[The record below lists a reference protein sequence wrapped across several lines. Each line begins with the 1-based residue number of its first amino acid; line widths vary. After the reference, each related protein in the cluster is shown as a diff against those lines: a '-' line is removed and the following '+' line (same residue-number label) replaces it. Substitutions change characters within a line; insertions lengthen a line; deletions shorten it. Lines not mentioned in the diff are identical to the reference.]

1 MIGKTVLQYEILEQI
16 GEGGMGTVYKAKDT
30 KLDRFVALKFLPS
43 QIATTEDEKARFIQ
57 EAKAASA
64 MNHPNICTIYDIQE
78 DEGKLFIVMEY
89 IDGVTLKD
97 NTQTLSDK
105 KILEYSAQIAEGL
118 AAAHEKG
125 IVHRDIKPDNIM
137 IRKDGIVQIMDFGLA
152 KLYTDSNVSRLTKAG
167 TTMGTMG
174 YMSPEQVQ
182 GLDVD
187 HRTDIFSLG
196 VVLYEL
202 FAGESPFKGMHE
214 TAIMYEIVNVEVPPI
229 STIKQDIDPQLE
241 VIILECLEK
250 DRDDRCQ
257 SAKELARNLRKIKRV
272 STGTRT
278 SRMYNVNSAAFQ
290 AQTNAQAVNPSTSG
304 SFAIEAFNK
313 KFYLQN
319 IFKSR
324 YFLSS
329 IILILLLTVS
339 YLIYSGETVTQK
351 AVTKFTINIGNDKV
365 INMSAYPALAI
376 SHDGSKI
383 VVKANNN
390 FYLRK
395 MNSRNPVLVSG
406 TENAASPFFSPD
418 DKSLGFFK
426 SGKLMQISLNGE
438 TPTVLADVSDN
449 RGGTWNQFGQI
460 VFAPKTTEPLWIV
473 SEMGGG
479 LRKVTSLDTL
489 KNERTH
495 RWPSFLPDGK
505 HVIFTVGLLSSPAY
519 YEKATIDVADM
530 ETGKR
535 KTIIKGASTARYIN
549 TGHILF
555 SRKGILY
562 VVPFDLDK
570 LKVTGQPIPVIRGI
584 SGTTS
589 SGSSNYMVSDN
600 GTLVYIAGLVEGG
613 KRKIIKIDLNGKR
626 TILDAK
632 GQPYTDPSFSPDNK
646 NIAFAMNNSSAS
658 LFDIWIFNIKRKT
671 LNRFTFDGV
680 NRSPKW
686 SPDGKNIAFRRYDA
700 NGKRTIFIK
709 PSNGIGKEKKIVSV
723 ESESYLDQ
731 WTKDG
736 KYLILEGAKKG
747 REFNITAI
755 PLKGGKKKWDYL
767 DSKYDEYGGN
777 VSPDGKWMAYLSKE
791 SGSYQIYVS
800 SFPEKIG
807 KWQITT
813 DGGEE
818 PRWSPDG
825 KTIYYKNDTNLM
837 SVPISFSPT
846 FTPGIP
852 KVVITDFPLLSA
864 ASGISYDISNDGKYF
879 ITTAPLK
886 EGEFKN
892 ISVVL
897 NWTEEVKKLTSKKE

>member
-1 MIGKTVLQYEILEQI
+1 MIGKTILHYEILEQI
-16 GEGGMGTVYKAKDT
+16 GEGGMGTVYKAQDT

-43 QIATTEDEKARFIQ
+43 QLATTEEEKARFVQ

-64 MNHPNICTIYDIQE
+64 LNHPNVCTIHDIQE
-78 DEGKLFIVMEY
+78 FEKQLFIVMEY
-89 IDGVTLKD
+89 IDGVTLR
-97 NTQTLSDK
+97 DK
-105 KILEYSAQIAEGL
+105 KEQLSEKRILDIGVQAAEGL

-125 IVHRDIKPDNIM
+125 IVHRDIKPENIM

-214 TAIMYEIVNVEVPPI
+214 TAIMYEIVNVEAPPI
-229 STIKQDIDPQLE
+229 ATVKQNIDPQLDGL
-241 VIILECLEK
+241 ILECLEK
-250 DRDDRCQ
+250 DRDERCQ
-257 SAKELARNLRKIKRV
+257 SAKELAKNLRKIKRV
-272 STGTRT
+272 STGNRT
-278 SRMYNVNSAAFQ
+278 SRMYNVNSATFQ
-290 AQTNAQAVNPSTSG
+290 AQTNAQSVNPSTSG
-304 SFAIEAFNK
+304 SFAIEAFNR
-313 KFYLQN
+313 KFYLGN

-324 YFLSS
+324 YFLWSL
-329 IILILLLTVS
+329 ILILFLAVS
-339 YLIYSGETVTQK
+339 YLMYSGETITK
-351 AVTKFTINIGNDKV
+351 KTVTKFSLDIGKDKV
-365 INMSAYPALAI
+365 INMSGYPALAI
-376 SHDGSKI
+376 SHDGSKL
-383 VVKANNN
+383 VVKANRN
-390 FYLRK
+390 FYLRNMSSTK
-395 MNSRNPVLVSG
+395 PALISG
-406 TENAASPFFSPD
+406 TDDAASPFFSPD
-418 DKSLGFFK
+418 DKSLGYFK
-426 SGKLMQISLNGE
+426 SGKLMKITLDGE

-460 VFAPKTTEPLWIV
+460 IFAPTTTDPLWIV
-473 SEMGGG
+473 PEIGGTV
-479 LRKVTSLDTL
+479 KNVTTLDSL

-505 HVIFTVGLLSSPAY
+505 HVIFTVGLINSPAY
-519 YEKATIDVADM
+519 YEKATIDVADI

-562 VVPFDLDK
+562 VVPFDVDK
-570 LKVTGQPIPVIRGI
+570 LEVTGQPIPVVRGI
-584 SGTTS
+584 SGASS
-589 SGSSNYMVSDN
+589 SGASNYMVSDN
-600 GTLVYIAGLVEGG
+600 GTLVYIAGLIEGG
-613 KRKIIKIDLNGKR
+613 KRKIIKINIKGKT
-626 TILDAK
+626 TILDTK
-632 GQPYTDPSFSPDNK
+632 GQPYTDPSISPDNK
-646 NIAFAMNNSSAS
+646 NIALAMNNSTAS

-671 LNRFTFDGV
+671 LNRFTFNGV

-686 SPDGKNIAFRRYDA
+686 SPDGKNIVFYRYDA
-700 NGKRTIFIK
+700 KGNRGIFIK
-709 PSNGIGKEKKIVSV
+709 PSNGIGKGKKILSLDVQTFI
-723 ESESYLDQ
+723 DQ

-736 KYLILEGAKKG
+736 KYLILEGSKKG
-747 REFNITAI
+747 SEYNVTVI
-755 PLKGGKKKWDYL
+755 PLNGEKKAWDYL
-767 DSKYDEYGGN
+767 DTKYDEYGGN
-777 VSPDGKWMAYLSKE
+777 VSPDGKWMAYISKE
-791 SGSYQIYVS
+791 SDSYQIYIS
-800 SFPEKIG
+800 SFPNKIG

-825 KTIYYKNDTNLM
+825 RTLYYRKDTQLM

-852 KVVITDFPLLSA
+852 KIAITGFPLSNVD
-864 ASGISYDISNDGKYF
+864 SGMAYDISNDGKYF
-879 ITTAPLK
+879 ITTNPLK

-897 NWTEEVKKLTSKKE
+897 NWTEEVKKLTSNNN